1 MKKYMVADMVKDV
14 LSDLINRAKKRY
26 NLNDS
31 EAERFVEN
39 YPNEADWPDV
49 EATAELYGVDITD
62 VDPDMV
68 EAYLSFSE
76 EEIVYIMELGGIP
89 KAKGEI
95 DTSLGKVFYWFNI
108 ATGVFILTTVFD
120 EGNPAQYP
128 LSVSELKEIRKA
140 ESFGSYFNKKMR
152 SNPSYSDKE
161 GSCGCIGDDP
171 DKPKRLCNSLDF
183 AQMPEDFKQY
193 VTRYI

>member
-1 MKKYMVADMVKDV
+1 MVADMVKDV
-14 LSDLINRAKKRY
+14 RSDLIDRASKRFSI
-26 NLNDS
+26 NES
-31 EAERFVEN
+31 ESEVLVDNF
-39 YPNEADWPDV
+39 PNEATWPDV

-62 VDPDMV
+62 VDDDMV

-76 EEIVYIMELGGIP
+76 EEIAYVMELGGIP
-89 KAKGEI
+89 EAKGEI
-95 DTSLGKVFYWFNI
+95 DSSLGKVIYWFNI
-108 ATGVFILTTVFD
+108 ALGVFILTTVFD

-128 LSVSELKEIRKA
+128 LTVSELKEIRKA
-140 ESFGSYFNKKMR
+140 ESFGTYFNKNIR
-152 SNPSYSDKE
+152 ANPAYSDKE

-183 AQMPEDFKQY
+183 AQMPEDLKQY

>member
-14 LSDLINRAKKRY
+14 RSDLIDRASKRFSI
-26 NLNDS
+26 NES
-31 EAERFVEN
+31 ESEVLVDNF
-39 YPNEADWPDV
+39 PNEATWPDV

-62 VDPDMV
+62 VDDDMV

-76 EEIVYIMELGGIP
+76 EEIAYVMELGGIP
-89 KAKGEI
+89 EAKGEI
-95 DTSLGKVFYWFNI
+95 DSSLGKVIYWFNI
-108 ATGVFILTTVFD
+108 SLGVFILTTVFD

-128 LSVSELKEIRKA
+128 LTVSELKEIRKA
-140 ESFGSYFNKKMR
+140 ESFGTYFNKNIR
-152 SNPSYSDKE
+152 ANPAYSDKE

-183 AQMPEDFKQY
+183 AQMPEDLKQY

>member
-14 LSDLINRAKKRY
+14 RSDLIDRASKRFSI
-26 NLNDS
+26 NES
-31 EAERFVEN
+31 ESEVLVDNF
-39 YPNEADWPDV
+39 PNEATWPDV

-62 VDPDMV
+62 VDDDMV

-76 EEIVYIMELGGIP
+76 EEIAYVMELGGIP
-89 KAKGEI
+89 EAKGEI
-95 DTSLGKVFYWFNI
+95 DSSLGKVIYWFNI
-108 ATGVFILTTVFD
+108 ALGVFILTTVFD

-128 LSVSELKEIRKA
+128 LTVSELKEIRKA
-140 ESFGSYFNKKMR
+140 ESFGTYFNKNIR
-152 SNPSYSDKE
+152 ANPAYSDKE

-183 AQMPEDFKQY
+183 AQMPEDLKQY

>member
-1 MKKYMVADMVKDV
+1 MKKYMVADLVKD
-14 LSDLINRAKKRY
+14 LRSDLIDRASKRFSI
-26 NLNDS
+26 NES
-31 EAERFVEN
+31 ESEVLVDNF
-39 YPNEADWPDV
+39 PNEATWPDV

-62 VDPDMV
+62 VDDDMV

-76 EEIVYIMELGGIP
+76 EEIAYVMELGGIP
-89 KAKGEI
+89 EAKGEI
-95 DTSLGKVFYWFNI
+95 DSSLGKVIYWFNI
-108 ATGVFILTTVFD
+108 ALGVFILTTVFD

-128 LSVSELKEIRKA
+128 LTVSELKEIRKA
-140 ESFGSYFNKKMR
+140 ESFGTYFNKNIR
-152 SNPSYSDKE
+152 ANPAYSDKE

-183 AQMPEDFKQY
+183 AQMPEDLKQY